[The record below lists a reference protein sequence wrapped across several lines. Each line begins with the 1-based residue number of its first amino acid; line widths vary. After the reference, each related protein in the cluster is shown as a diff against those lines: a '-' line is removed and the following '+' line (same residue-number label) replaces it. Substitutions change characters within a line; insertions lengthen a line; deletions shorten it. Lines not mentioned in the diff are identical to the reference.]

1 MFVTKLEQRSFYES
15 LSIETRTHKVF
26 FFPTSESF
34 QEIKLDAERGLKH
47 CTKLSQSFKL
57 ELVMFYNG

>member
-1 MFVTKLEQRSFYES
+1 MFVTKLEQRSFDES
-15 LSIETRTHKVF
+15 LSIETRTQKVF

-47 CTKLSQSFKL
+47 CTKLSQ
-57 ELVMFYNG
+57 N